1 MKEIQAKMQE
11 YMESGVKLGWLIH
24 RKTRSVE
31 IYRLGQT
38 VEILDSPASLS
49 GENILPGF
57 TFDLQTVTKL
67 FGDFANS

>member
-11 YMESGVKLGWLIH
+11 YMERGVLGWLIH
-24 RKTRSVE
+24 CKTRSVE